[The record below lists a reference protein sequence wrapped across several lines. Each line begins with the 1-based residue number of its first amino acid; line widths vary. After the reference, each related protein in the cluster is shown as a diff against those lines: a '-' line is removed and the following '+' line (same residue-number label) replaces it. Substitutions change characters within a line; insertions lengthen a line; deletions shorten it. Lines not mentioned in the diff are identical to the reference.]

1 MRSLLLLL
9 CCSQAASFS
18 LLPSR
23 TLALHAQ
30 TAPLPR
36 VVACAEDG
44 SDELNLDLDLLKL
57 PRLTT
62 PERVAFEKFR
72 ERQRERA
79 HRPST
84 PSERERARK
93 EMESLPLGMDPA
105 ESVDG
110 FTRDLR
116 EEYREPTA
124 EEQAEAEAEY
134 QQMMGSPAMRYKAS
148 LEGIDDFDIGG
159 AVDDLLKGD

>member
-1 MRSLLLLL
+1 MRTLLVLA

-44 SDELNLDLDLLKL
+44 SDEFKLDLLKL

-62 PERVAFEKFR
+62 PERVAFENFR
-72 ERQRERA
+72 ERQRERG
-79 HRPST
+79 HKPST

-93 EMESLPLGMDPA
+93 EMERMPLGMDPA

-116 EEYREPTA
+116 EEYQEPTA
-124 EEQAEAEAEY
+124 EEQAQAEAEY
-134 QQMMGSPAMRYKAS
+134 EQMMGSPAMRYKAS